1 MLSSRPQLQR
11 QLRPPWML
19 SSRSLLLVP
28 AGVVSC
34 PRQDLL
40 RLRAG
45 VFLLATL
52 QLHQCLQGLL
62 QHLLH
67 LRLLQ
72 GLLLHLRLLQGL
84 LLHLRLLRLLRLLQG
99 LLLGLVVSALSTVA
113 VPSTVP
119 SPFDGMVLQ
128 LLDFSRLRL
137 LLSRCAALHHRLL
150 SDG

>member
-1 MLSSRPQLQR
+1 
-11 QLRPPWML
+11 ML

-84 LLHLRLLRLLRLLQG
+84 LLHLRLLQG
-99 LLLGLVVSALSTVA
+99 LLLGLVVSALSTVV

-119 SPFDGMVLQ
+119 SPFDDMVLQ

>member
-1 MLSSRPQLQR
+1 
-11 QLRPPWML
+11 ML

-84 LLHLRLLRLLRLLQG
+84 LLHLRLLQG

-137 LLSRCAALHHRLL
+137 VLSRCAALHHRLL
-150 SDG
+150 YDG

>member
-1 MLSSRPQLQR
+1 
-11 QLRPPWML
+11 ML

-45 VFLLATL
+45 VFLLASL

-84 LLHLRLLRLLRLLQG
+84 LLHLRLLQG
-99 LLLGLVVSALSTVA
+99 LLLGLVVSALSTVV

>member
-1 MLSSRPQLQR
+1 
-11 QLRPPWML
+11 ML

-45 VFLLATL
+45 VFLLASL

-72 GLLLHLRLLQGL
+72 GLLLHL
-84 LLHLRLLRLLRLLQG
+84 HLLQG
-99 LLLGLVVSALSTVA
+99 LLLGLVVSALSTVV

>member
-1 MLSSRPQLQR
+1 
-11 QLRPPWML
+11 
-19 SSRSLLLVP
+19 
-28 AGVVSC
+28 
-34 PRQDLL
+34 
-40 RLRAG
+40 
-45 VFLLATL
+45 LASL

-84 LLHLRLLRLLRLLQG
+84 LL
-99 LLLGLVVSALSTVA
+99 GLVVSALSTVV

>member
-1 MLSSRPQLQR
+1 M
-11 QLRPPWML
+11 
-19 SSRSLLLVP
+19 
-28 AGVVSC
+28 VSC

-45 VFLLATL
+45 VFLLASL

-72 GLLLHLRLLQGL
+72 GLLLHLQPL
-84 LLHLRLLRLLRLLQG
+84 LLHLRLLQG
-99 LLLGLVVSALSTVA
+99 LLLGLVASALSTVV
-113 VPSTVP
+113 VPSTVS
-119 SPFDGMVLQ
+119 SPFDGMVLR

-150 SDG
+150 YDG

>member
-40 RLRAG
+40 RLRAS
-45 VFLLATL
+45 VFLLASLCRLHLRLQGL
-52 QLHQCLQGLL
+52 QLHQRLQGLL
-62 QHLLH
+62 QHLQPLLLH

-72 GLLLHLRLLQGL
+72 RLLLHLRLLQGL
-84 LLHLRLLRLLRLLQG
+84 LL
-99 LLLGLVVSALSTVA
+99 GLVASALSTVA

-119 SPFDGMVLQ
+119 SPFDGMVLR

-150 SDG
+150 YDG

>member
-1 MLSSRPQLQR
+1 
-11 QLRPPWML
+11 ML

-84 LLHLRLLRLLRLLQG
+84 LLQGLLLHLRLLQG
-99 LLLGLVVSALSTVA
+99 LLLGLVVSALSTVV

>member
-1 MLSSRPQLQR
+1 
-11 QLRPPWML
+11 ML

-84 LLHLRLLRLLRLLQG
+84 LLHLRLLQG
-99 LLLGLVVSALSTVA
+99 LLLGLVVSALSTVV

>member
-1 MLSSRPQLQR
+1 
-11 QLRPPWML
+11 ML

-84 LLHLRLLRLLRLLQG
+84 LLHLRLLQG
-99 LLLGLVVSALSTVA
+99 LLLGLVVSALSTVV
-113 VPSTVP
+113 VPLTVP
-119 SPFDGMVLQ
+119 SPFDGMVLW

-150 SDG
+150 YDV

>member
-1 MLSSRPQLQR
+1 
-11 QLRPPWML
+11 ML

-84 LLHLRLLRLLRLLQG
+84 LLHLRLLQG
-99 LLLGLVVSALSTVA
+99 LLLGLVVSALSTVV

-128 LLDFSRLRL
+128 LLNFSRLRL

>member
-1 MLSSRPQLQR
+1 
-11 QLRPPWML
+11 ML

-45 VFLLATL
+45 VFLLASL

-62 QHLLH
+62 LH
-67 LRLLQ
+67 
-72 GLLLHLRLLQGL
+72 
-84 LLHLRLLRLLRLLQG
+84 LRLLQG
-99 LLLGLVVSALSTVA
+99 LLLGLVVSALSTVV

-128 LLDFSRLRL
+128 LLDFSRLHL

-150 SDG
+150 YDG

>member
-1 MLSSRPQLQR
+1 
-11 QLRPPWML
+11 
-19 SSRSLLLVP
+19 
-28 AGVVSC
+28 
-34 PRQDLL
+34 
-40 RLRAG
+40 
-45 VFLLATL
+45 LATL

-84 LLHLRLLRLLRLLQG
+84 LLHLRLLQG
-99 LLLGLVVSALSTVA
+99 LLLGLVVSALSTVV

-150 SDG
+150 YDD

>member
-1 MLSSRPQLQR
+1 
-11 QLRPPWML
+11 ML

-84 LLHLRLLRLLRLLQG
+84 LLHLRLLQG
-99 LLLGLVVSALSTVA
+99 LLLGLVVSALSTV
-113 VPSTVP
+113 VVLSTVP
-119 SPFDGMVLQ
+119 SPFDGIVLR

-150 SDG
+150 YDG